1 MPSNDRQTVILP
13 VKLGPARSYDRTI
26 FPLARFKGMGPLR
39 EGDLLL
45 RATMNEMYNIRDM
58 AKGLDS
64 SRELELLRDAKQ
76 RYDGLVEER
85 VKLGE
90 SEEEKLYNPL
100 KVYSRFRATRIF
112 LRASRR
118 LYTATWTT
126 SEKMRRAH
134 LSVVSLVA
142 TPAPEE
148 PIAEDEQ
155 IEGIAVD
162 IDGPVNQQTAS
173 VLAEM
178 QGMFEVSRNPSAE
191 ANPSDGEEVATSQAM
206 ESTTDPETLSSVQ
219 SSVPSPTSPRSAG
232 ISFSNFHYHNYNAGV
247 HNYNP
252 TASSGFSV
260 NNGISNDNSIHH
272 HMPPS
277 DPLP

>member
-1 MPSNDRQTVILP
+1 MPSNDRRTVIFP
-13 VKLGPARSYDRTI
+13 VRLGPARSYDQAI
-26 FPLARFKGMGPLR
+26 FPLTRFKGTGPLR

-45 RATMNEMYNIRDM
+45 EATMDEMYNIWEM
-58 AKGLDS
+58 SKGLES
-64 SRELELLRDAKQ
+64 GRQLLADTKAVYDDMIDQRAKI
-76 RYDGLVEER
+76 ER
-85 VKLGE
+85 FRRQKT
-90 SEEEKLYNPL
+90 YNPF
-100 KVYSRFRATRIF
+100 KVYSRFRARQIF
-112 LRASRR
+112 LSASRE
-118 LYTATWTT
+118 LYNVTWTT
-126 SEKMRRAH
+126 SEKMRRAG

-219 SSVPSPTSPRSAG
+219 SSV
-232 ISFSNFHYHNYNAGV
+232 
-247 HNYNP
+247 
-252 TASSGFSV
+252 
-260 NNGISNDNSIHH
+260 
-272 HMPPS
+272 
-277 DPLP
+277 